1 MQGDKI
7 LCLKSFPIK
16 DEKGERSDL
25 ELERPPPRFCNPDII
40 DSQTLH
46 SVGKFALPLGNTY
59 LDFARCTMVHPGAAA
74 AAAQRWLSWKM
85 VAGPSS
91 SPTNS
96 KIPTFMLRLIP
107 ARILALEV
115 RPNLLFEDIEEMQIF
130 SSPEI
135 FCGFSAT
142 AAHPEKLSDQ
152 KDSSQW

>member
-1 MQGDKI
+1 MQGDKS

-46 SVGKFALPLGNTY
+46 SVGKFELPLGNKY

-85 VAGPSS
+85 VADPAAAQQTPRSRLSCCVSYQLGLFLPKYV
-91 SPTNS
+91 P
-96 KIPTFMLRLIP
+96 IFFLRTLSLFLLP
-107 ARILALEV
+107 RNILW
-115 RPNLLFEDIEEMQIF
+115 F
-130 SSPEI
+130 
-135 FCGFSAT
+135 
-142 AAHPEKLSDQ
+142 LSDGRPSR
-152 KDSSQW
+152 KII